1 MTKPE
6 RLQFFGSTVNRF
18 QEQMTTAGLRGS
30 ENLGPGSYLDLDK
43 DSKSGLT
50 KPPQHPLRKTVGFNS
65 GENRWQKSDS
75 LKDTVHEQMDKVPG
89 PG

>member
-1 MTKPE
+1 
-6 RLQFFGSTVNRF
+6 
-18 QEQMTTAGLRGS
+18 
-30 ENLGPGSYLDLDK
+30 LDK
-43 DSKSGLT
+43 DSKSGLA

-89 PG
+89 PGQYQVPTVVDMIQKKTWGKNGVFGSTERRFV

>member
-1 MTKPE
+1 M
-6 RLQFFGSTVNRF
+6 NRF
-18 QEQMTTAGLRGS
+18 QEQMATAALRGS

-43 DSKSGLT
+43 DSRSGLA

-65 GENRWQKSDS
+65 GENRWQKSES
-75 LKDTVHEQMDKVPG
+75 LKDTVNDQSDKIPG